1 MRPEKGTLMN
11 KKLVTLTLMIPLIF
25 VAACKKTHRPEGA
38 IEMKMPTGTPKRPQG
53 MPGLS
58 VKPGAVPFTKEE
70 VTQFIQTHRLARSIG
85 DISQLQV
92 ESLEFLT
99 AREVTA
105 RLQGAST
112 GLPNDHRVAFA
123 IIRGPIYFTGPQTS
137 RPIAFD
143 TAYALFDATTG
154 NLLMSGTLEKSRRQP
169 GSGDQPNQSAQ
180 PN

>member
-1 MRPEKGTLMN
+1 MN
-11 KKLVTLTLMIPLIF
+11 KKLVSLTLMIPLIF
-25 VAACKKTHRPEGA
+25 AAACKKTHRPEGA

-53 MPGLS
+53 MPGIS
-58 VKPGAVPFTKEE
+58 IKPSPVPFTKEE

-99 AREVTA
+99 ARDVTA

-112 GLPNDHRVAFA
+112 GLPDDYRVAFA
-123 IIRGPIYFTGPQTS
+123 IIRGPIYFTGPPTS

-143 TAYALFDATTG
+143 TAYALFDAATG
-154 NLLMSGTLEKSRRQP
+154 NLLMSGTLEKSKRQP
-169 GSGDQPNQSAQ
+169 ASGDQPNRSAQ